1 MVELSWAVTM
11 VVMVLAPTFRAMAPE
26 ALPLVVATPLTVTLA
41 EASSTVG
48 VTVIEVVALLT
59 VAV

>member
-41 EASSTVG
+41 VPSATVG
-48 VTVIEVVALLT
+48 VSVIEVVVNGT
-59 VAV
+59 PAV